1 MKITH
6 TLSPRL
12 AITALVLSGA
22 ALLGGCSGEPS
33 AGDLEKAVA
42 ANASQGAEQMER
54 LSRGSSKSFM
64 PQVHGVKKLGCRQD
78 TGAAW
83 LCDIELDVTSP
94 QGVRGKVP
102 TSMRFIKGSEGWTA
116 SR

>member
-1 MKITH
+1 MRITH
-6 TLSPRL
+6 TRSLRL
-12 AITALVLSGA
+12 GVTALVLSSA

-64 PQVHGVKKLGCRQD
+64 PQVHSVKKLGCRQE

-83 LCDIELDVTSP
+83 LCDVELDMTP
-94 QGVRGKVP
+94 PHGVRGKVP
-102 TSMRFIKGSEGWTA
+102 TSMRFTKGSEGWTA